1 MICTLPGV
9 RKRLFGLIV
18 FVVLAAL
25 VAGGAYWLSRP
36 AKVSAEKPKAAPA
49 VGSCWNVDPGAAGSA
64 FPWPGGPVDC
74 GRAHTAEVF
83 HVGQVDRELA
93 AKAENSTGDDA
104 KVSQSLMYAQA
115 RSACIELAS
124 VYLGAGW
131 RTGRVK
137 VLADWVKPPK
147 TGHFGCALAEVADPT
162 GAKFVSRTGSL
173 RGALRSDQLT
183 IGCVASLSYVPCD
196 QPHDGEF
203 TGTYAITPL
212 DAPYD
217 AAKVKQA
224 AETGCAEVTGRY
236 VTAPRTDLRTAYV
249 GPTSGADWLGS
260 DQTFAC
266 YAMSAGLKGSVK
278 GLGTGPL
285 PR

>member
-1 MICTLPGV
+1 V
-9 RKRLFGLIV
+9 RTRFLGLIV

-25 VAGGAYWLSRP
+25 LAGGAYWLSRP
-36 AKVSAEKPKAAPA
+36 AKVSADKPKAAPA
-49 VGSCWNVDPGAAGSA
+49 VGSCWNVDAAAAGST

-74 GRAHTAEVF
+74 AQAHTAEVI

-93 AKAENSTGDDA
+93 AKAENGDDNDA
-104 KVSQSLMYAQA
+104 KVSQNLMYAQA
-115 RSACIELAS
+115 RSACVELAS

-131 RTGRVK
+131 RTGRVR
-137 VLADWVKPPK
+137 VVADWVKPQK

-162 GAKFVSRTGSL
+162 GAKLVSRTGSL

-183 IGCVASLSYVPCD
+183 IGCVASLTYVPCD

-203 TGTYAITPL
+203 TGTYVITPL

-224 AETGCAEVTGRY
+224 AETGCAEVIGKY
-236 VTAPRTDLRTAYV
+236 VRAPHPDLRTAYV

-266 YAMSAGLKGSVK
+266 YAMSTTPAKLKGSVK
-278 GLGTGPL
+278 GLGAGPL